1 MLNVFD
7 HCRWLFREIIN
18 KTKTKINKEIFKV
31 LSILWINL
39 KYGNELK
46 EETPFISLEITGDNE
61 LDESTTQILPAEEEL
76 LAA

>member
-1 MLNVFD
+1 MLIKTKLLNVFD

-46 EETPFISLEITGDNE
+46 EETPFISSDIIFFKRY
-61 LDESTTQILPAEEEL
+61 SLP
-76 LAA
+76 